1 MFKLVKILNGRI
13 NQPEP
18 IRLPA
23 QAEDTALHLVA
34 GSVLKL
40 QNGKLVHCGA
50 TDKPAYLCVEDATL
64 APGDTRM
71 VCVFPITADMVFEVP
86 TADASALVAGE
97 RYTLALTTGAAGQ
110 VYASGVTATTTG
122 GVVCVY
128 DKVDPAGDGKRVHVT
143 IPA

>member
-23 QAEDTALHLVA
+23 KAEDTALCFEA

-40 QNGKLVHCGA
+40 AAGKLANCEA
-50 TDKPAYLCVEDATL
+50 TDKPAYLCAESAKL
-64 APGDTRM
+64 APGDERM
-71 VCVFPITADMVFEVP
+71 ICVFPINADMVFEVP
-86 TADASALVAGE
+86 CADASALVAGGL
-97 RYTLALTTGAAGQ
+97 YTLSLTASEAGHGI
-110 VYASGVTATTTG
+110 ACGVTTTTAG
-122 GVVCVY
+122 GVARVY
-128 DKVDPAGDGKRVHVT
+128 DKVDPAGDGKRVRVT